1 MTGLDFPAIWGSELE
16 HLLVG
21 GEDKDTH
28 DDRLEPRWRRL
39 LPCWRQAQAHAAG
52 QEWRPLPLGK
62 LALAVADSADKKLGN
77 AATTYAAQTSCPTS
91 CPFFGG
97 GCYAESGSTGMFVTG
112 PLNAAA
118 AAVPHDAFDVALA
131 EADAID
137 QLDVVPGQPLRLHTV
152 GDCASDEAARS
163 VSAAAARYR
172 ARGGG
177 PVWTYTHAWREV
189 ARASWGE
196 VSVLASCESAAD
208 EGLARAR
215 GYATAVVVE
224 SFNAKGRHLIDAQE
238 SKAAAGVDVLPC
250 PQQTSHVTCSDCRLC
265 FDDAKLRERG
275 HAIGFNIHGTPFTVR
290 QATKALRTPDDPDR
304 RLTTRE
310 LIPRVIAQIEAA
322 GGQVTTSAIARRLG
336 CTASSV
342 AEMRQTLARE
352 ASAVLASA
360 EPLAAKK
367 R

>member
-1 MTGLDFPAIWGSELE
+1 MAKKAPSGNPSRQSSSSSAGAARKSA
-16 HLLVG
+16 G
-21 GEDKDTH
+21 AP
-28 DDRLEPRWRRL
+28 RL
-39 LPCWRQAQAHAAG
+39 AAKPS
-52 QEWRPLPLGK
+52 RFPLGK
-62 LALAVADSADKKLGN
+62 LALAVGNSANKKLGK

-91 CPFFGG
+91 CPFFAGG
-97 GCYAESGSTGMFVTG
+97 GCYAESGSTGKFVTG

-118 AAVPHDAFDVALA
+118 AGVAHNALDVALA
-131 EADAID
+131 EARAID
-137 QLDVVPGQPLRLHTV
+137 QMDVVPDQPLRLHTV
-152 GDCASDEAARS
+152 GDCASDAAARI

-189 ARASWGE
+189 ARASWSE
-196 VSVLASCESAAD
+196 VSVLASCESADD
-208 EGLARAR
+208 ERLARAR

-224 SFNAKGRHLIDAQE
+224 RFSTDGRHLIEAAE

-250 PQQTSHVTCSDCRLC
+250 PQQTRHVTCSDCRLC

-322 GGQVTTSAIARRLG
+322 GGQATTSEIARRLG
-336 CTASSV
+336 CTPSSV

-352 ASAVLASA
+352 ASTAAVASA
-360 EPLAAKK
+360 AQLTAKS